1 MDNWECTGD
10 ESWSKV
16 EEETLVGESD
26 SEIDQVA
33 FWKAKAEEWK
43 KAAAEAKE
51 ELEEFQ
57 NESRYHQLVLKCFM
71 A

>member
-1 MDNWECTGD
+1 M
-10 ESWSKV
+10 
-16 EEETLVGESD
+16 VGESD